1 MDEELLHAKQYAVI
15 HWMRNDD
22 MLDNELNEEL
32 LRPCRYDADFH
43 WMLHI
48 HVYIYVIYWT
58 GTLVAEHC
66 RCGATRYTRMNG
78 LVL

>member
-1 MDEELLHAKQYAVI
+1 MDEELLHAKQYAFS

-22 MLDNELNEEL
+22 MLDNELNEEEL

-48 HVYIYVIYWT
+48 HVYIYIYIYIYMSYT
-58 GTLVAEHC
+58 GLEPW
-66 RCGATRYTRMNG
+66 
-78 LVL
+78 